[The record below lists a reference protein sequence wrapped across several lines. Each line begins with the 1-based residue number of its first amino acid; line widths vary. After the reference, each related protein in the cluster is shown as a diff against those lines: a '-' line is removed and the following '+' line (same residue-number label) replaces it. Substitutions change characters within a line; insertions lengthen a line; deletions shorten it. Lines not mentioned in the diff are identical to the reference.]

1 MRHTTSALPRIL
13 ALIVLGG
20 GFPAHADE
28 FSGRVIAIS
37 DGDTLTVLRERTPV
51 KLRLHGID
59 AVRRVI

>member
-1 MRHTTSALPRIL
+1 MRHATSAMPRL
-13 ALIVLGG
+13 FSLIVLGW
-20 GFPAHADE
+20 ASLTHADE

-37 DGDTLTVLRERTPV
+37 DGDTLTVLQDRTPV